1 MNTSSSWQWSDASQW
16 SQGHWDSGY
25 QPDKTWWSAHTPA
38 ENAAEPQDTISKH
51 SPRVPVPE
59 TFKQNSEYYDSQ
71 VLYKQ
76 TFKKYVEPTA
86 WSRSRGLAGMDVRDV
101 SVAHI
106 CRRGM
111 EEFGLRHLSHGKFT
125 GVILTRSIADT
136 VLLSQIQKSL
146 SENMIDVDATLD
158 KYYQDKGIQPPHK
171 SKDASSFVQPVVE
184 LFLESIK
191 PWMQTRDYHSK
202 NPDRDN
208 AAAQQVQELQEQAAK
223 YKQRLR
229 DAGIE
234 TTPRKDLPIQDP
246 SNASDPE
253 RPAKRGPDTAAASQ
267 PHKRKKLTQKDLEAL
282 VQEPFNVMTKQ
293 NIKPPNSMTSLKSW
307 IGNLKGS
314 IPDSKHDELDGHIS
328 KVTKLLELHK
338 KPKLQELATRWGL
351 PIALVTSAGAS
362 PKNLQQLIAAVTF
375 FAV

>member
-1 MNTSSSWQWSDASQW
+1 MNASSSWQWSDASQW

-25 QPDKTWWSAHTPA
+25 QRDKTWWSAHTPA
-38 ENAAEPQDTISKH
+38 ENAAEPQDSISKH

-136 VLLSQIQKSL
+136 VLLSQIQKSI

-171 SKDASSFVQPVVE
+171 SKDASNFVQPVVE

-208 AAAQQVQELQEQAAK
+208 AAAQQVRDHPSQGPAHSGP
-223 YKQRLR
+223 KQRLR
-229 DAGIE
+229 
-234 TTPRKDLPIQDP
+234 PRGTRK
-246 SNASDPE
+246 E
-253 RPAKRGPDTAAASQ
+253 RPRHSRCKPTSQAQETHPKGPRGPHPGALQRHDQTRYQA
-267 PHKRKKLTQKDLEAL
+267 TQQHDLA
-282 VQEPFNVMTKQ
+282 Q
-293 NIKPPNSMTSLKSW
+293 
-307 IGNLKGS
+307 
-314 IPDSKHDELDGHIS
+314 ELDWQPQRQH
-328 KVTKLLELHK
+328 
-338 KPKLQELATRWGL
+338 TR
-351 PIALVTSAGAS
+351 
-362 PKNLQQLIAAVTF
+362 QQT
-375 FAV
+375 